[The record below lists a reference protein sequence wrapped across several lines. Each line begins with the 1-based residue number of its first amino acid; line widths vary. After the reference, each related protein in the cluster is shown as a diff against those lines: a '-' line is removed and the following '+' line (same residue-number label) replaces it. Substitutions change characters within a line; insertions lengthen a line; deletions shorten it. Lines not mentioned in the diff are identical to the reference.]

1 MTAVAYLHL
10 PPGSAPPPE
19 PPQAPF
25 KAVLVLEAAADPA
38 WRAEITAWLV
48 QAGCRYALAWGI
60 DCEAWHDA
68 VDDDAAL
75 VSIQTD
81 PSGENLSDDD
91 YVMTTWHADEPL
103 EEVAWFAAHAA
114 HHPSLDLPA
123 ILIVHIAAAPDEAWL
138 RATFQA
144 PRLDSP
150 ARPAKPRP

>member
-1 MTAVAYLHL
+1 MDAVAYLHL
-10 PPGSAPPPE
+10 PPGAFPPPE
-19 PPQAPF
+19 PPPAPF
-25 KAVLVLEAAADPA
+25 KAVLVLEAPA
-38 WRAEITAWLV
+38 ETTWRAEVAAWL
-48 QAGCRYALAWGI
+48 ARSGCRYALAWGT

-68 VDDDAAL
+68 IDDAAFPG
-75 VSIQTD
+75 D
-81 PSGENLSDDD
+81 PPDDD
-91 YVMTTWHADEPL
+91 FIMTTWHDDEPL

-150 ARPAKPRP
+150 ARPARPWP